1 MTPFNQSIKETDYL
15 TWESCADPRFDFY
28 CPPPKPLHNFL
39 PEWFKNLR
47 GNIREYLPEG
57 FGADHTLRHC
67 LGFRGLLDI
76 GYSIALPVDVGGWQT
91 HFASGNLHPEMLHG
105 TPWADKPGTPDG
117 GWIDPTE
124 HSKGRDFSPYKYR
137 IKLLFWPWRA
147 KMAPGWRMM
156 ILPNP
161 WEWSP
166 HWQSFA
172 GAPKPNYMF
181 NENMTGLGN
190 SSTWEIP
197 IDPNYN
203 YSNIE
208 TVLAIHREHIIPAGT
223 VTFWAVPVYEPDA
236 VAAQ

>member
-28 CPPPKPLHNFL
+28 CPPPKPLHKFL

-147 KMAPGWRMM
+147 KMAPGWRLLMTAYT
-156 ILPNP
+156 LDWRRDLHAFTGYVEANHGSNF
-161 WEWSP
+161 WGWSEP
-166 HWQSFA
+166 MDPTFNYYNVETVVIMQA
-172 GAPKPNYMF
+172 GAEP
-181 NENMTGLGN
+181 
-190 SSTWEIP
+190 
-197 IDPNYN
+197 
-203 YSNIE
+203 
-208 TVLAIHREHIIPAGT
+208 VPAGQCI
-223 VTFWAVPVYEPDA
+223 FSMIPVYEPGYVPRPYA
-236 VAAQ
+236 PYPF